1 MNIDGKPGLTRACA
15 SCGRLSRIRD
25 IQLLHPLIN
34 HIVDR
39 SCFIAA
45 SAIESFKQSK
55 YMTRISLGYRF
66 WHGEGGKDGP
76 G

>member
-1 MNIDGKPGLTRACA
+1 MVCA

-25 IQLLHPLIN
+25 IQLLHN

-39 SCFIAA
+39 SCFIAT

-55 YMTRISLGYRF
+55 YMTTLVIASGTARAAKTDLGSGSKNRMT
-66 WHGEGGKDGP
+66 
-76 G
+76 

>member
-1 MNIDGKPGLTRACA
+1 MDT
-15 SCGRLSRIRD
+15 IRD
-25 IQLLHPLIN
+25 IQLLHPLID

-55 YMTRISLGYRF
+55 YMTRISLDRF